1 MTSMAIKPSATS
13 TEQAQVTAN
22 QVCMPAHRAA
32 RRGVVLVLVDPCTL
46 ALAPPCLLTSNCRPS
61 PPQSLTLMRNLLRT
75 GVSTIC
81 YMRDIFGDEEFS
93 VRAHCH
99 LSVLLLPCKSEG

>member
-1 MTSMAIKPSATS
+1 MHASSR
-13 TEQAQVTAN
+13 
-22 QVCMPAHRAA
+22 PAVFAD
-32 RRGVVLVLVDPCTL
+32 VEL
-46 ALAPPCLLTSNCRPS
+46 